1 MYACAPSL
9 TPQVE
14 LDYDQPMTVYVESV
28 SGPQHHFTA
37 TAFDAQHCPGSA
49 MFLFEGE
56 FGTILYTG
64 DFRYLQTV
72 SASLYISVQLL
83 CSPSP
88 RHNHAA
94 WCSLAVHH
102 THTHTKPPCCIDYL
116 ALVCDYMVLHTQQ
129 SFTEAEPR
137 FGPWDLGPSIAV
149 KTGLKHPICWLFCGL
164 TFPFEKNCV
173 LFATSRKQKIRQLH
187 YHLNCN
193 ALSFC

>member
-1 MYACAPSL
+1 MVLSTTSLRLPLTRSTARDRPCSSLKESLGPSCTLETSGTCKQFQPAC
-9 TPQVE
+9 T
-14 LDYDQPMTVYVESV
+14 
-28 SGPQHHFTA
+28 
-37 TAFDAQHCPGSA
+37 
-49 MFLFEGE
+49 
-56 FGTILYTG
+56 
-64 DFRYLQTV
+64 
-72 SASLYISVQLL
+72 YISVQLL

-88 RHNHAA
+88 HHNHAA

-116 ALVCDYMVLHTQQ
+116 ALVYDYMVLHTQQ